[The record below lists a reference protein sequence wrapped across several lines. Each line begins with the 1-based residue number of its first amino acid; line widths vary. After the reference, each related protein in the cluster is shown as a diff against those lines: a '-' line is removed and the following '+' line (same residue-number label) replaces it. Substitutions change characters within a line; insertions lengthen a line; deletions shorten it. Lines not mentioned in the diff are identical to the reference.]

1 MDRVRITK
9 ISNNEQIKNFSFAD
23 TVFIEI
29 TRKCNLRCIHCLNN
43 SGNNISVRI
52 NSVVMKNNIEDIIE
66 LSKLFNNLKIKMYIR
81 RFVNSGRAKDLND
94 LSLTKEDY
102 EYLKNELSDIV
113 KDGYVDGHYLHK
125 GDGVKLRIQLPF
137 KVEGCRAVKR
147 SFAIGPNWDI
157 YPCGFLAAQNFPI
170 FNNVHKVK
178 DWRRFWYEIQNNV
191 ELVKLRKIGENQ
203 KTQSYCLA
211 NIFSSIKDIK

>member
-52 NSVVMKNNIEDIIE
+52 NFVVMKNNIEDIIE

-113 KDGYVDGHYLHK
+113 KDGYVDGYYLHK

-137 KVEGCRAVKR
+137 KVEGCRAGKR
-147 SFAIGPNWDI
+147 SFAIGPNGDI
-157 YPCGFLAAQNFPI
+157 YPCGFLAAQSFPA
-170 FNNVHKVK
+170 FNNVRKVK

>member
-113 KDGYVDGHYLHK
+113 KDVYVDGHYLHK
-125 GDGVKLRIQLPF
+125 GGW
-137 KVEGCRAVKR
+137 C
-147 SFAIGPNWDI
+147 
-157 YPCGFLAAQNFPI
+157 
-170 FNNVHKVK
+170 
-178 DWRRFWYEIQNNV
+178 
-191 ELVKLRKIGENQ
+191 
-203 KTQSYCLA
+203 
-211 NIFSSIKDIK
+211 